1 MVLLS
6 GVIRLVCVRV
16 INWGY
21 KEGFAHWHHGAGV
34 RGCDSRG
41 YKVGVCTPYR
51 LICRG
56 CWFWLYFRD
65 VWEFLLFRIEIFLL
79 VWIEISFLVW
89 IGDCDFVL
97 VWWFEILYWFGFRFR
112 IDLNWWF
119 KISYFLGILTFEFS
133 ILFEVVI
140 WVLNIYL
147 WLGWI
152 LRNFYRWILEVENV

>member
-1 MVLLS
+1 MVVLLF

-34 RGCDSRG
+34 RDCDSRG
-41 YKVGVCTPYR
+41 YKVGVCTPYC

-97 VWWFEILYWFGFRFR
+97 VWWFEILYWFGLDFVLIWIDDLRFFIGLDLDFVLIW
-112 IDLNWWF
+112 IDDLRFLIFLESWRLSFLYCSKWWF
-119 KISYFLGILTFEFS
+119 EF
-133 ILFEVVI
+133 
-140 WVLNIYL
+140 
-147 WLGWI
+147 
-152 LRNFYRWILEVENV
+152 